1 MTYMDLGFN
10 FCVLCSFPL
19 FSLLLILISSL
30 SIGVRSAPYGAKDI
44 GISVNPCSSSSG
56 SEIPPVDS
64 IYQRGLPSDQLPPH
78 RRGVGRTF
86 QELVNDGILV
96 HFMTHGEADNNV
108 FDKTLEGITFGQK
121 IKRGLNNDGIW
132 EISVTSEGPQPH
144 WLQGRPKHKLLAK
157 FSKQEGPPGLPFGE
171 VKALRMMGLLVAAGK
186 IPYPHSDGTPLLRPA
201 IIMEKKEGVALRDTN
216 LFKFAPFE
224 EQGPMMNHVL
234 ELMCRQV
241 AQDAVDHKVY
251 HLDNALTNGLI
262 PVNQVPGK
270 PKDFSESVKAVEIVD
285 YGNAYMVM
293 KETSYDE
300 LKVYL
305 GGRVVEE
312 EFFFNARVCLDHE
325 LALFELE
332 LHFAI
337 TTSGVNRR

>member
-1 MTYMDLGFN
+1 MQNLHYILK
-10 FCVLCSFPL
+10 
-19 FSLLLILISSL
+19 LILISSL

-64 IYQRGLPSDQLPPH
+64 IHQRGLPSDQLPPH
-78 RRGVGRTF
+78 RRGVERTF
-86 QELVNDGILV
+86 QELVDDGTLV
-96 HFMTHGEADNNV
+96 HFMTPTVLNGEADKNV

-121 IKRGLNNDGIW
+121 IERGLNNGGIW

-144 WLQGRPKHKLLAK
+144 WLQGQPKHKLLAK

-201 IIMEKKEGVALRDTN
+201 IIMEKKEGVSLGDTN
-216 LFKFAPFE
+216 VFKSAPFE
-224 EQGPMMNHVL
+224 EQGPMMKHVL

-241 AQDAVDHKVY
+241 AQDAIKYKVL
-251 HLDNALTNGLI
+251 HLDNTLINGLI
-262 PVNQVPGK
+262 PVNQVPEK
-270 PKDFSESVKAVEIVD
+270 PKDFSESVKAVEIID
-285 YGNAYMVM
+285 YGDAYMVM
-293 KETSYDE
+293 KKTSYDE
-300 LKVYL
+300 LYNACM

-332 LHFAI
+332 LHFVI
-337 TTSGVNRR
+337 TTSGVNRK